1 VSCTLEHQ
9 ENQEHLALIEMNRN
23 PKPTAVCCP
32 AMPIL
37 EHTQLVL
44 GTLSEVR
51 SSEVLS
57 LSLIC
62 VALRP
67 YRRLTG

>member
-1 VSCTLEHQ
+1 M
-9 ENQEHLALIEMNRN
+9 IEMNRN
-23 PKPTAVCCP
+23 PKPPVCCP

-67 YRRLTG
+67 FRRLTG